1 MSLYQTWT
9 DLCVQLDRVEVEL
22 RDFAATTSSLPSGN
36 FTFTEECLL
45 EGLLSRLWQ
54 GWGHFWREC
63 LFKSCMGTTDGVGV
77 GVAALVNAV
86 SADHVSGAAIKA
98 KSLNGSPPY
107 WGSQNSILRY
117 EPTWGDVDILSRVIP
132 RLGPAN
138 QGQLIAAISSVY
150 TYAKDIQSI
159 RNAVAHTNTQT
170 MADVASIRTRYV
182 SYTIAH
188 PVQSLFWGT
197 AIHNNY
203 LVLEAIEEFR
213 LAALAS
219 IS

>member
-1 MSLYQTWT
+1 MTLYQTWT
-9 DLCVQLDRVEVEL
+9 DLCTELDRVEVEL
-22 RDFAATTSSLPSGN
+22 REFAASTSGLPSGN
-36 FTFTEECLL
+36 FTFAEECLL

-54 GWGHFWREC
+54 GWGQFWREC
-63 LFKSCMGTTDGVGV
+63 IFKSCMGTMDGAG
-77 GVAALVNAV
+77 AAVTALADAV
-86 SADHVSGAAIKA
+86 SEDHVSGAAIKA
-98 KSLNGSPPY
+98 KPINSLPPY
-107 WGSQNSILRY
+107 WGNQNSVLRY
-117 EPTWGDVDILSRVIP
+117 EPTWGDVDVLSRIIP
-132 RLGPAN
+132 RLGSLN

-188 PVQSLFWGT
+188 PVQSLFWVT
-197 AIHNNY
+197 AVNNDY
-203 LVLEAIEEFR
+203 LILEAIEEFR